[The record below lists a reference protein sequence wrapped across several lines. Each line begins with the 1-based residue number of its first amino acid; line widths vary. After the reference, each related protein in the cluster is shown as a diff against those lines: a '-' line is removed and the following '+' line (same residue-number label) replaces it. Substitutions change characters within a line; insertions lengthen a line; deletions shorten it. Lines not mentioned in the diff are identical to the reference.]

1 MGIVFQVDEEIK
13 YRYCTFKIFI
23 NQIVFKQL
31 VSLIVYLNNN
41 SSKSKHII
49 MKKIV
54 LLFSLVFVLSVII
67 QAQQDTIPAITKD
80 TIPEVTPEPEPE
92 PAKEKKEKKPRSQ
105 KVFFGGAVG
114 LSFGSY
120 TRIAVYP
127 QIGYRI
133 TPKLTAGIELGYIY
147 ISSTYYNQTQNYS
160 NYGASIFTQYRIL
173 NPVYVHVEYAAYNY
187 QLFYTDGSEN
197 REWVN
202 FLFLGAGYIQKVGKA
217 THIFAQVKFDV
228 LQDENSPY
236 GWDPLLR
243 VGATVG
249 F

>member
-1 MGIVFQVDEEIK
+1 
-13 YRYCTFKIFI
+13 
-23 NQIVFKQL
+23 
-31 VSLIVYLNNN
+31 
-41 SSKSKHII
+41 

-67 QAQQDTIPAITKD
+67 QAQQDTIPEVTKD
-80 TIPEVTPEPEPE
+80 TIPEVTPEPEPEPE

-133 TPKLTAGIELGYIY
+133 TPKLTTGIELGYIY
-147 ISSTYYNQTQNYS
+147 ISDTRYNTTHDYS
-160 NYGASIFTQYRIL
+160 NYGASIFAQYRIL
-173 NPVYVHVEYAAYNY
+173 KPIYVHVEYAAYNY

-217 THIFAQVKFDV
+217 THVFAQVKFDV
-228 LQDENSPY
+228 LQNDNSPY
-236 GWDPLLR
+236 GWDPLFR

>member
-1 MGIVFQVDEEIK
+1 MGFIFQVEE
-13 YRYCTFKIFI
+13 KITKPVLNLQYAGKSNF
-23 NQIVFKQL
+23 FKQL
-31 VSLIVYLNNN
+31 PTLIVYLNNK
-41 SSKSKHII
+41 SCKSKCIN
-49 MKKIV
+49 MKKIT
-54 LLFSLVFVLSVII
+54 LLFSFIFAFTIII
-67 QAQQDTIPAITKD
+67 QAQQDTIPEMTQD
-80 TIPEVTPEPEPE
+80 TIPEKSPEPK
-92 PAKEKKEKKPRSQ
+92 KEKKEKKPRSQ

-114 LSFGSY
+114 LSFGNY

-133 TPKLTAGIELGYIY
+133 TSKLTTGIELGYIY
-147 ISSTYYNQTQNYS
+147 ISDARYNTTQNYS
-160 NYGASIFTQYRIL
+160 NYGASIFAQYRIL
-173 NPVYVHVEYAAYNY
+173 KPVYVHVEYAAYNY
-187 QLFYTDGSEN
+187 LVGYDVEGSEK
-197 REWVN
+197 RDWVN

-236 GWDPLLR
+236 GWDPLFR

>member
-1 MGIVFQVDEEIK
+1 
-13 YRYCTFKIFI
+13 
-23 NQIVFKQL
+23 
-31 VSLIVYLNNN
+31 
-41 SSKSKHII
+41 
-49 MKKIV
+49 MKKIS
-54 LLFSLVFVLSVII
+54 LLISLVFTISII
-67 QAQQDTIPAITKD
+67 VNAQQDSIPATTQD
-80 TIPEVTPEPEPE
+80 TVPGVTPEPE
-92 PAKEKKEKKPRSQ
+92 PAKEKQPKEKKPRSQ
-105 KVFFGGAVG
+105 KVFFGGALG

-147 ISSTYYNQTQNYS
+147 ISDTRYNTSRDYS
-160 NYGASIFTQYRIL
+160 NYGASIFAQYRIL
-173 NPVYVHVEYAAYNY
+173 KPLYVHVEYAAYNY
-187 QLFYTDGSEN
+187 LIYYDVDGSEN
-197 REWVN
+197 RDWVN

-228 LQDENSPY
+228 LQEENSPY
-236 GWDPLLR
+236 GWDPLFR

>member
-1 MGIVFQVDEEIK
+1 
-13 YRYCTFKIFI
+13 
-23 NQIVFKQL
+23 
-31 VSLIVYLNNN
+31 
-41 SSKSKHII
+41 

-67 QAQQDTIPAITKD
+67 QAQQDTIP
-80 TIPEVTPEPEPE
+80 EVTPEPE

-147 ISSTYYNQTQNYS
+147 ISST
-160 NYGASIFTQYRIL
+160 
-173 NPVYVHVEYAAYNY
+173 
-187 QLFYTDGSEN
+187 
-197 REWVN
+197 
-202 FLFLGAGYIQKVGKA
+202 
-217 THIFAQVKFDV
+217 
-228 LQDENSPY
+228 
-236 GWDPLLR
+236 
-243 VGATVG
+243 
-249 F
+249 

>member
-1 MGIVFQVDEEIK
+1 
-13 YRYCTFKIFI
+13 
-23 NQIVFKQL
+23 
-31 VSLIVYLNNN
+31 
-41 SSKSKHII
+41 
-49 MKKIV
+49 MKKLV
-54 LLFSLVFVLSVII
+54 LLFSLVFIFGVII
-67 QAQQDTIPAITKD
+67 QAQQDTIPEFTKD
-80 TIPEVTPEPEPE
+80 TIPKVTPEPEPE

-133 TPKLTAGIELGYIY
+133 TSNLTAGIELGYIY
-147 ISSTYYNQTQNYS
+147 ISDTRYDNSTQNYS
-160 NYGASIFTQYRIL
+160 NYGASVFAQYRIL
-173 NPVYVHVEYAAYNY
+173 KPVYVHVEYAAYNY
-187 QLFYTDGSEN
+187 LVNYITEN

-228 LQDENSPY
+228 LQNENSPY
-236 GWDPLLR
+236 GWDPLFR

>member
-1 MGIVFQVDEEIK
+1 
-13 YRYCTFKIFI
+13 
-23 NQIVFKQL
+23 
-31 VSLIVYLNNN
+31 
-41 SSKSKHII
+41 
-49 MKKIV
+49 MKKV
-54 LLFSLVFVLSVII
+54 TLLFSFILAISIII
-67 QAQQDTIPAITKD
+67 QAQQDTIPVTTQD
-80 TIPEVTPEPEPE
+80 TIPEVASEPEPE

-105 KVFFGGAVG
+105 KLFFGGAVG

-147 ISSTYYNQTQNYS
+147 ISDTRYNDNTQNYS
-160 NYGASIFTQYRIL
+160 NYGASIFAQYRIL

-187 QLFYTDGSEN
+187 QLYYTDGSEN

-202 FLFLGAGYIQKVGKA
+202 FLFLGAGFIKKVGKS
-217 THIFAQVKFDV
+217 THVFAQVKFDV

-236 GWDPLLR
+236 GWDPLFR

>member
-1 MGIVFQVDEEIK
+1 
-13 YRYCTFKIFI
+13 
-23 NQIVFKQL
+23 
-31 VSLIVYLNNN
+31 
-41 SSKSKHII
+41 
-49 MKKIV
+49 MKKIT
-54 LLFSLVFVLSVII
+54 LLFSLVLAISII
-67 QAQQDTIPAITKD
+67 VSAQQDSIPITAQD
-80 TIPEVTPEPEPE
+80 TVQSVTPEQE
-92 PAKEKKEKKPRSQ
+92 PAKEKQPKEKKPRSQ
-105 KVFFGGAVG
+105 KVFFGGSVG

-133 TPKLTAGIELGYIY
+133 TPKLTTGIELGYIY
-147 ISSTYYNQTQNYS
+147 ISSTYYNQTKNYS
-160 NYGASIFTQYRIL
+160 NYGASIFAQYRIL
-173 NPVYVHVEYAAYNY
+173 KPVYVHVEYAAYNY
-187 QLFYTDGSEN
+187 QIFYSDGTDG
-197 REWVN
+197 RDWVN

-236 GWDPLLR
+236 GWDPLFR

>member
-1 MGIVFQVDEEIK
+1 M
-13 YRYCTFKIFI
+13 
-23 NQIVFKQL
+23 
-31 VSLIVYLNNN
+31 
-41 SSKSKHII
+41 
-49 MKKIV
+49 
-54 LLFSLVFVLSVII
+54 
-67 QAQQDTIPAITKD
+67 
-80 TIPEVTPEPEPE
+80 VTPEPEPE

-105 KVFFGGAVG
+105 KLFFGGAVG

-120 TRIAVYP
+120 TRIAIYP

-147 ISSTYYNQTQNYS
+147 ISDTRYDPNRDYS
-160 NYGASIFTQYRIL
+160 NYGASIFGQYRIL
-173 NPVYVHVEYAAYNY
+173 KPLYAHVEYAAYNY
-187 QLFYTDGSEN
+187 LIYYDLDGSEN
-197 REWVN
+197 RDWVN

-228 LQDENSPY
+228 LQEENSPY
-236 GWDPLLR
+236 GWDPLFR